1 MNLGERF
8 KKYRK
13 KAGLTQKEAAQV
25 IGINSYQLGNYETNR
40 SEPSITILKKMS
52 NVYGVSIDTLVGN
65 NTLPEEI
72 VDIKE
77 KDNLEQIIKEFVQ
90 YCEGKK

>member
-72 VDIKE
+72 VGIKE

>member
-72 VDIKE
+72 EGIKE

>member
-72 VDIKE
+72 KGIKE